1 MQDAKLEPA
10 PLSGLGSRRMR
21 SSMERQAAGAA
32 RAQIGLRAGQ
42 PPHVARALAL
52 QRTAG
57 NRAVAALAHRT
68 LTRRVLDQADPL
80 AAWRQLTPSG
90 LFTTRGSENPEL
102 LHIDA
107 LLGRLQFSGP
117 GGNEVVRKKD
127 VLLRLR
133 LVLDQ
138 WLVRGQRE
146 QTLKD
151 RRDALV
157 LLREEVNAQI
167 AGETSVDWI
176 DESWGG
182 YAAPTHAIDPG
193 RNAFDEYVEK
203 GGMPADLKQT
213 FLDDYKRIRALLTD
227 KVALR
232 KHFAILEQ
240 RMEEGSSLS
249 GALKSFETALGFAE
263 RDVIPLGILD
273 TPTFLGLIR
282 GGIAFKDFGAGIKHG
297 EWTHRL
303 QWFAIAAEITEGF
316 TKPRGA
322 AYNHTPLELYRYLA
336 SPDTTVGHGR
346 YKKTIFGNLLDLGGS
361 SADRYNQPDRLHM
374 DLIGVSSWNRVE
386 DAVVKGADW
395 TIMEDYLVAQTDLPL
410 LRGALLE
417 KASKRAREDADARG
431 RHGPAAADAQYKA
444 EYRHKKQTQSRPYV
458 RDAALSGGDP
468 AAAVL
473 VRDR

>member
-227 KVALR
+227 KVTLR
-232 KHFAILEQ
+232 RLFAILEQ

-249 GALKSFETALGFAE
+249 GALKSFETALGFARPSTGTRSRRRAGPMGATRRSLAAIRPLPCWCATADQKSAPPRSTWPSATSCR
-263 RDVIPLGILD
+263 RDSWS
-273 TPTFLGLIR
+273 
-282 GGIAFKDFGAGIKHG
+282 ASS
-297 EWTHRL
+297 
-303 QWFAIAAEITEGF
+303 
-316 TKPRGA
+316 
-322 AYNHTPLELYRYLA
+322 EL
-336 SPDTTVGHGR
+336 
-346 YKKTIFGNLLDLGGS
+346 K
-361 SADRYNQPDRLHM
+361 
-374 DLIGVSSWNRVE
+374 
-386 DAVVKGADW
+386 
-395 TIMEDYLVAQTDLPL
+395 
-410 LRGALLE
+410 
-417 KASKRAREDADARG
+417 RG
-431 RHGPAAADAQYKA
+431 R
-444 EYRHKKQTQSRPYV
+444 
-458 RDAALSGGDP
+458 
-468 AAAVL
+468 
-473 VRDR
+473 

>member
-1 MQDAKLEPA
+1 
-10 PLSGLGSRRMR
+10 MR
-21 SSMERQAAGAA
+21 SSAERGMAGAA
-32 RAQIGLRAGQ
+32 GLQPKVSIGFTADQ

-57 NRAVAALAHRT
+57 NRAVAALARRA
-68 LTRRVLDQADPL
+68 LARRVLDQADPL
-80 AAWRQLTPSG
+80 AAWQRLTPSG
-90 LFTTRGSENPEL
+90 FFSTRGSQNPEL

-107 LLGRLQFSGP
+107 LLGRLPFAGP
-117 GGNEVVRKKD
+117 GHNEAVRKKD
-127 VLLRLR
+127 VVLRLR

-151 RRDALV
+151 RREALV
-157 LLREEVNAQI
+157 LLRDEVNTQI
-167 AGETSVDWI
+167 AAETSEDWI

-182 YAAPTHAIDPG
+182 YTAPTHAIDPN

-240 RMEEGSSLS
+240 RMEEGWSLS
-249 GALKSFETALGFAE
+249 EALKSFETALGFAE
-263 RDVIPLGILD
+263 RDVIPMGILD

-297 EWTHRL
+297 EWTHRM

-316 TKPRGA
+316 TKAKGA
-322 AYNHTPLELYRYLA
+322 GYNHTPLELYRYLA

-346 YKKTIFGNLLDLGGS
+346 YRKTIFGNLLDLGGS

-374 DLIGVSSWNRVE
+374 DLIGVSSWTRVE
-386 DAVVKGADW
+386 NAVLKGADW
-395 TIMEDYLVAQTDLPL
+395 TVMENYLEEQTDLPL
-410 LRGALLE
+410 VRRALLE
-417 KASKRAREDADARG
+417 KVRKRAREDADARK

-444 EYRHKKQTQSRPYV
+444 EYRHKKETQAEPYA
-458 RDAALSGGDP
+458 RDAGLSGPNP
-468 AAAVL
+468 AAVVL